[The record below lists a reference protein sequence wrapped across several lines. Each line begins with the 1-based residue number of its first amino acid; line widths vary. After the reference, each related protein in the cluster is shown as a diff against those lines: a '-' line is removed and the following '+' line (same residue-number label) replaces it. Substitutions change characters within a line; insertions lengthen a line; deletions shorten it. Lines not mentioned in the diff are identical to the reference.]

1 MNRVTMN
8 IGIMR
13 YISNSNYKVIS
24 IMNRLLMNIGIISY
38 ISNSKY
44 KVISINLITRFQEPR
59 DYEYLN
65 NKIYFKSKI

>member
-1 MNRVTMN
+1 
-8 IGIMR
+8 
-13 YISNSNYKVIS
+13 
-24 IMNRLLMNIGIISY
+24 MNRLLMNIGIISY

-65 NKIYFKSKI
+65 NKIYFKIKI